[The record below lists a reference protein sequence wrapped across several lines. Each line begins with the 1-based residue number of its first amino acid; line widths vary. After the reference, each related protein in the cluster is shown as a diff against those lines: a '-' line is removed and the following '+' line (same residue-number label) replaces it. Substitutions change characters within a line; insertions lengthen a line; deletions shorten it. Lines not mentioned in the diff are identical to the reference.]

1 MRFHSLPVILQG
13 EHSECGLACIA
24 MISGFHGHAIDI
36 ALLRARAGASPRG
49 TSLRDL
55 IRIGALIGLESR
67 VVKVEPETIDRLKLP
82 AILHWDMSHFVVLK
96 RVSRRRVEIHDPNHG
111 AVYLGKE
118 ELGRHLSGIAIEL
131 RPGEA
136 FTKKNEFRRI
146 TISDLTANTFGIL
159 PKLTPILLIAAVAQ
173 LLAIIAPYYFQIAI
187 DRVVPYSDFSV
198 LGWMTLL
205 FLGLAVVD
213 WLVRYA
219 RNAAALQLGFLLNVH
234 MSERLLSRL
243 LRMPLSYFES
253 RSVSGVV
260 AKFESL
266 EEIRSVICEDAVMV
280 LVEGLMCTAMIILL
294 FMYSP
299 GMALIA
305 ISSVAAYTIYQ
316 TLSFKR
322 FRLLLAQHIVRNA
335 QQRDHL
341 LQSVRNAIVMKAGS
355 AERQRESEW
364 KGLFS
369 RATQDDLAIRRAR
382 SAFQTAR
389 EGFLAFDT
397 ILIGFLALGQVMA
410 GSMTIGMVIAFL
422 TYKRLF
428 SGSAMGLVEV
438 SFKVHAVRVHLDNLI
453 DLMAAAEEAPAT
465 ENQSS
470 AVSLDFD
477 APLHVDDISFQY
489 PGAPKAIIDGFS
501 AVIQSGERVAIR
513 GGSGVGKTTLLK
525 ILLGLIEP
533 ESGGVRLGQ
542 NPITLENRRAWLSR
556 IGVVLQG
563 EALFSGSV
571 RENIAFGAEVV
582 DDARIAYAANL
593 ACIDHEIEAM
603 PMGYETH
610 LGDRGGTLSGGQ
622 AQRVLIARALY
633 RRPSMLIMDEG
644 TANLDLATE
653 SQILANIAS
662 LGITVIHAAHRQQV
676 IDDALKV
683 ISLEGRDEERVVAE
697 EVP

>member
-1 MRFHSLPVILQG
+1 MRFHSLPVIIQG

-24 MISGFHGHAIDI
+24 MISGFHGHSIDI
-36 ALLRARAGASPRG
+36 ALLRERAGASPRG
-49 TSLRDL
+49 TSLRDM
-55 IRIGALIGLESR
+55 IRIGALMGLESR
-67 VVKVEPETIDRLKLP
+67 VVKVEPETIHRLKLP

-111 AVYLGKE
+111 AVSLSRE
-118 ELGRHLSGIAIEL
+118 VLGRHLSGIAIEL

-136 FTKKNEFRRI
+136 FDRKNEFRRV
-146 TISDLTANTFGIL
+146 TISDLTGNTFGIL
-159 PKLTPILLIAAVAQ
+159 PKLTPILLLAMVAQ
-173 LLAIIAPYYFQIAI
+173 LLAIVAPYYFQIAI
-187 DRVVPYSDFSV
+187 DRVVPFSDFNV

-213 WLVRYA
+213 WLVRHA
-219 RNAAALQLGFLLNVH
+219 RNAAALQLGFLLNAH
-234 MSERLLSRL
+234 LSERLLSRL

-280 LVEGLMCTAMIILL
+280 LVDGLMCIAMFILL
-294 FMYSP
+294 FLYSP
-299 GMALIA
+299 RMALIA
-305 ISSVAAYTIYQ
+305 TASVAAYMVYQ
-316 TLSFKR
+316 ILSFKR

-341 LQSVRNAIVMKAGS
+341 LQSVRSAVVMKAGS

-369 RATQDDLAIRRAR
+369 RATHDDLAIRRAR
-382 SAFQTAR
+382 SNFQTVR
-389 EGFLAFDT
+389 EGVIAFDT
-397 ILIGFLALGQVMA
+397 LLIGFLALGQVMA

-428 SGSAMGLVEV
+428 SGSAMGLVEI
-438 SFKVHAVRVHLDNLI
+438 SFKLCAVRVHLDNLI
-453 DLMAAAEEAPAT
+453 DLMATAQEAPA
-465 ENQSS
+465 NDDQSS
-470 AVSLDFD
+470 AVRLDFD
-477 APLHVDDISFQY
+477 APLHVDNISFRY
-489 PGAPKAIIDGFS
+489 PGAQQAVIDGFS
-501 AVIQSGERVAIR
+501 AVIQPGERVAIR

-525 ILLGLIEP
+525 ILLGLVEP
-533 ESGGVRLGQ
+533 ASGGIRLGQ
-542 NPITLENRRAWLSR
+542 NPITIENRRAWLSR

-571 RENIAFGAEVV
+571 RDNIAFGAEVI
-582 DDARIAYAANL
+582 DDVRIAFAANL
-593 ACIDHEIEAM
+593 ACIDQEIEVM

-622 AQRVLIARALY
+622 AQRILIARALY
-633 RRPSMLIMDEG
+633 RQPSMLIMDEG

-676 IDDALKV
+676 IDNALKV
-683 ISLEGRDEERVVAE
+683 ISLESHDDERATTE
-697 EVP
+697 EIA